1 MPLTKHITLIENQ
14 LNDALEALD
23 DAAEDDASI
32 HDINEARR
40 LTHVVLEL
48 FHDTLNQCDTAGRR
62 QLQLNFSLR
71 MTYLRSRLLRMDRLA
86 DSSLG

>member
-1 MPLTKHITLIENQ
+1 MPLSKHITLIESQ

-23 DAAEDDASI
+23 DATEDDASI

-40 LTHVVLEL
+40 LTQIVLEL
-48 FHDTLNQCDTAGRR
+48 FNDTLNQCDSAGRQ

-71 MTYLRSRLLRMDRLA
+71 MTYLRSRLLRMDKLA
-86 DSSLG
+86 GSILG